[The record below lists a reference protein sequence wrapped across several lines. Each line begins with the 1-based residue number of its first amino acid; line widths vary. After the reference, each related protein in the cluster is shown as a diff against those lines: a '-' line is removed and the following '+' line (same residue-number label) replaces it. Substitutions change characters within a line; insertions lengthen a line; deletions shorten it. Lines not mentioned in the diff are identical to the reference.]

1 MGFPYLWGYLGLRSE
16 FGLRIQIA
24 DGLTDVNIAP
34 FLYEGYCYSRW
45 LLRRGSRRMRAGR
58 ERHIRRFSCRRE
70 IIPSGGKYETDTV
83 RGRVYLQRRRCS
95 KSWRNKVDFPLSS
108 GGAGSLEGNSI
119 RGTRDRGRVPA
130 RAHGATA
137 GTRPQQ
143 RARSRSNDA

>member
-1 MGFPYLWGYLGLRSE
+1 MASITLHLPLRSE
-16 FGLRIQIA
+16 LGLRIQIA

-45 LLRRGSRRMRAGR
+45 LLRRGSRWIRAGLR
-58 ERHIRRFSCRRE
+58 ASYKKVFLQRE

-108 GGAGSLEGNSI
+108 GGVGSSEGNSI

-130 RAHGATA
+130 RAHG
-137 GTRPQQ
+137 GH
-143 RARSRSNDA
+143 SRHEVIIEGEESLE